1 MKMNNNSKDEI
12 KEEKAGMEL
21 MPENLDK
28 VSGGTSNEAEEE
40 NKKRKRRVE
49 QEEVGKKRKP

>member
-21 MPENLDK
+21 MPEDLDK

-40 NKKRKRRVE
+40 NQKRKRRIE
-49 QEEVGKKRKP
+49 QEEVGKKKKP